1 MQTTIGGQ
9 LFFAY
14 IVLEDVSVGEPFQL
28 HAVLNLGLGVL
39 LAIGLTLSTITAATD
54 RLSAVALGLATA
66 AGTLLVLMAGL
77 VYFPIGPYFLPV
89 VDVLN
94 DLIAAG

>member
-1 MQTTIGGQ
+1 MSIGGQ

-14 IVLEDVSVGEPFQL
+14 IILEDVGVGEAFQL
-28 HAVLNLGLGVL
+28 HAVLNLGLGAL
-39 LAIGLTLSTITAATD
+39 LAVGLTLSTGNSASD
-54 RLSAVALGLATA
+54 RVSAIALGLATG

-89 VDVLN
+89 VEVLT